1 MISVKTWTEANIFG
15 QSSPI
20 EIITKDVAPL
30 APTNLHVE
38 ETFQHGF
45 VVNWC
50 APMQDPQCSKVWDW
64 NTRENVPLVPN
75 NRGRTLPLNKEYVD
89 ENCKIVEE
97 EQLKCDTVYTFTA
110 WAYSPTG
117 FEGEKSKID
126 IRTKSC

>member
-20 EIITKDVAPL
+20 EIVTKDVAPL

-38 ETFQHGF
+38 ETFKHGF

-50 APMQDPQCSKVWDW
+50 APLQDPQCSKVWDW
-64 NTRENVPLVPN
+64 NTYEHVPLDPKHKKGKSSFD
-75 NRGRTLPLNKEYVD
+75 RKTVD
-89 ENCKIVEE
+89 ENCKVVEE
-97 EQLKCDTVYTFTA
+97 RQLNCDSLYTFTA

-117 FEGEKSKID
+117 LEGERAEID